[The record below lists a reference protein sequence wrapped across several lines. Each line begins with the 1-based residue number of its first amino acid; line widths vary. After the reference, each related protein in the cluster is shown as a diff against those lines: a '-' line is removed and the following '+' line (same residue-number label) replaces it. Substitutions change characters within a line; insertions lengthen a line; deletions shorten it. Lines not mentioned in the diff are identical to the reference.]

1 MTIEAL
7 AAVTAF
13 VWTVALEFPIYALAL
28 PRSVN
33 VRGALGFTVTAN
45 LVTHPVLCVWFLTS
59 RPEFAAL
66 AAAEIAV
73 AAIEAS
79 LVYAALGSSR
89 DWLRALV
96 FGAAANAFSWGASAL
111 AVNL

>member
-1 MTIEAL
+1 MTNEAL
-7 AAVTAF
+7 AVVTAF

-28 PRSVN
+28 PRSVD
-33 VRGALGFTVTAN
+33 VRGALWFTVTAN
-45 LVTHPVLCVWFLTS
+45 LVTHPAFCVWFLTS

-73 AAIEAS
+73 AAVEAS

-89 DWLRALV
+89 GWLRALAV
-96 FGAAANAFSWGASAL
+96 GAAANAASWGASAL
-111 AVNL
+111 AASL